1 MPESPRYLI
10 ASGRKDEALEILR
23 GIAKKNNKELPSKDI
38 ITSQLPV
45 SKLLVMNVLLG
56 HLMMHLIIG
65 AERKFKCYC
74 AFFLSLFIIVF

>member
-38 ITSQLPV
+38 VTSQLPV
-45 SKLLVMNVLLG
+45 RNQYSSKQLDDACNY
-56 HLMMHLIIG
+56 
-65 AERKFKCYC
+65 E
-74 AFFLSLFIIVF
+74 S